1 MRNTFINKVF
11 AAMAFTLAFGTAVNA
26 QVTTTFSKNATP
38 GQQSGLYYA
47 LPQTVLRLDFTIE
60 ETRIEE
66 GAYADY
72 AMRYL
77 GSSEYAEESGSEY
90 KILDVKMVPVATPDP
105 NATFYVAIGTGRG
118 AYNVDLDVNEQ
129 GIIRSIAAGNAI
141 NDGYEYPEN
150 VVSQPEQKVE
160 SVKSDKGIFIST
172 AGKTDDQVAK
182 EIAAKIEAL
191 EKAKYDLITG
201 FVEVSYSAETL
212 QKMLDEIDAMEEEY
226 KSYFLGNRTVKTYV
240 QSVYVIP
247 NKEITTMTVAKFSED
262 EGLSVG
268 TTGSGS
274 PISVQTLPLNSIANI
289 NAPSQS
295 AIESMSYEGK
305 VMYRVPDMANVKVML
320 SRDVILEDR
329 VTVNQLGVILMAPVA
344 NTRLIFNTET
354 GQISNLR
361 MK

>member
-11 AAMAFTLAFGTAVNA
+11 AAMAFTLVFGTAVNA
-26 QVTTTFSKNATP
+26 QVTTTFSKNAAP
-38 GQQSGLYYA
+38 GLQSGLYYA
-47 LPQTVLRLDFTIE
+47 LPQTVLRLDFTIQ
-60 ETRIEE
+60 ETYTEE

-72 AMRYL
+72 ASRYI
-77 GSSEYAEESGSEY
+77 GMTDYVETGSEY
-90 KILDVKMVPVATPDP
+90 KMLDVKMVPVATPDP

-118 AYNVDLDVNEQ
+118 AYNVDLDVDEQ

-141 NDGYEYPEN
+141 NDGYEHPEN

-160 SVKSDKGIFIST
+160 SVKSGKGIFIST

-226 KSYFLGNRTVKTYV
+226 KSYFLGNCTVKTYV

-274 PISVQTLPLNSIANI
+274 PISVQTLPLNSTANI

-344 NTRLIFNTET
+344 NTRLMFNTET

>member
-1 MRNTFINKVF
+1 MRNTLINKAF
-11 AAMAFTLAFGTAVNA
+11 ATLAFILAFGTAVNA
-26 QVTTTFSKNATP
+26 QVTTTFAKNATP
-38 GQQSGLYYA
+38 GLQGGLYYA
-47 LPQTVLRLDFTIE
+47 LPQTLLRLDFTIE
-60 ETRIEE
+60 ETDTEE
-66 GAYADY
+66 GTYADY
-72 AMRYL
+72 ASRYL
-77 GSSEYAEESGSEY
+77 GVADYVESGSAY
-90 KILDVKMVPVATPDP
+90 KILEVKMVPVSVPDP
-105 NATFYVAIGTGRG
+105 NATFYVAIGSGRG
-118 AYNVDLDVNEQ
+118 AYNVDLDVDGQ
-129 GIIRSIAAGNAI
+129 GIIRSIAAGKAI
-141 NDGYEYPEN
+141 DDGYEHPEN
-150 VVSQPEQKVE
+150 AVSQSEQKAE
-160 SVKSDKGIFIST
+160 NVKLNHNVFVST
-172 AGKTDDQVAK
+172 AGKSDDQVAK

-274 PISVQTLPLNSIANI
+274 PISVQILPLNSIANI

-344 NTRLIFNTET
+344 NTRLMFNTET

>member
-26 QVTTTFSKNATP
+26 QVTTTFAKNATP
-38 GQQSGLYYA
+38 GLQGGLYYA
-47 LPQTVLRLDFTIE
+47 LPQTLLRLDFTIE
-60 ETRIEE
+60 ETDTEE
-66 GAYADY
+66 GTYADY
-72 AMRYL
+72 ASRYL
-77 GSSEYAEESGSEY
+77 GVADYVESGSAY
-90 KILDVKMVPVATPDP
+90 KILEVKMVPVSVPDP

-141 NDGYEYPEN
+141 NDGYEHPEN

-172 AGKTDDQVAK
+172 VGKTDDQVAK

-247 NKEITTMTVAKFSED
+247 NKEITTMTVSKFSED

-274 PISVQTLPLNSIANI
+274 PISVQTLPLNSTANI